1 MNAPEIS
8 CNAMIILKK
17 LELELISDADMYLLE
32 FPTFLSDV
40 VKPVISIENF
50 ISQTRIE
57 TYYILRRQKLIWLCY
72 V

>member
-1 MNAPEIS
+1 
-8 CNAMIILKK
+8 MIILKK

>member
-1 MNAPEIS
+1 
-8 CNAMIILKK
+8 MIILKK

-32 FPTFLSDV
+32 FRTFLRDV

>member
-1 MNAPEIS
+1 
-8 CNAMIILKK
+8 MIILKK

-32 FPTFLSDV
+32 FPTFLRDV